1 MRCWTSESL
10 LKHVAHTH
18 RCSSESWGSCSSWQP
33 PAMTSKRWLPITVDP
48 CRCCRGCSGIP
59 SITEYNGRA
68 RISCAA
74 LRLRRGYDTSSPM
87 QVSSTCVCVCA
98 RARAA
103 RVYIRVCLCSNT
115 TPHRC
120 MRAGGIGAILHA
132 WRCHRG
138 RPDSLPRHHYVPR
151 HHSEVS
157 PYNPSEPADK
167 EVVLADT
174 GGVIKASLCGSML
187 QSYVCVY
194 IYTHTHEYKHRWR
207 WRSRGR

>member
-87 QVSSTCVCVCA
+87 QVSSTCVCVCV
-98 RARAA
+98 RARGTRVHTCMLVFQYDTSSVYACRRHRGNPA
-103 RVYIRVCLCSNT
+103 RVALSLREARQPAT
-115 TPHRC
+115 T
-120 MRAGGIGAILHA
+120 
-132 WRCHRG
+132 
-138 RPDSLPRHHYVPR
+138 SLR
-151 HHSEVS
+151 SS
-157 PYNPSEPADK
+157 SSF
-167 EVVLADT
+167 
-174 GGVIKASLCGSML
+174 GGVAVQPVGAC
-187 QSYVCVY
+187 
-194 IYTHTHEYKHRWR
+194 
-207 WRSRGR
+207 